1 MKNPP
6 GVRRIFYV
14 GGKYNDYLYNSRYRG
29 H

>member
-6 GVRRIFYV
+6 DFRRIFYV